1 MLVYM
6 NFRFAG
12 CFYHSNNCFFCDLYH
27 QIFPRSKW
35 QPYLRGVGM
44 MIEGNISKNRSK
56 KQSLLF
62 YCLDIL
68 KIYQRETKFFEL
80 SRDTNRQEKNHDM
93 INNVT
98 LQWLRCHRCR
108 FSRSLMF
115 TKKSTIFLENGLCQK
130 ISAICQGLPM
140 EMQHYLQ
147 ELASAGIYPRNFD
160 VY

>member
-12 CFYHSNNCFFCDLYH
+12 CFYHNNNCFFCDLYH

-98 LQWLRCHRCR
+98 LQWLRSNRRR
-108 FSRSLMF
+108 FSCLPKF
-115 TKKSTIFLENGLCQK
+115 TKKSAIFLYFQWKCS
-130 ISAICQGLPM
+130 IICKNFLRNPWIN
-140 EMQHYLQ
+140 
-147 ELASAGIYPRNFD
+147 SGIYPRNFD